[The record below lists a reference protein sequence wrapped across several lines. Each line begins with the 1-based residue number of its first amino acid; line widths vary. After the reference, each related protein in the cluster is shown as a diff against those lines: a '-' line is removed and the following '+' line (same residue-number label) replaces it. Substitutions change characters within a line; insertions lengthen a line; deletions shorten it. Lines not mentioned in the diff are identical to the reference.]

1 MKKMNSP
8 ASRFL
13 LLLLIPALICT
24 VFLAPAPAGADGATP
39 GIISTV
45 AGIPPINGY
54 LQNGYTGDGGPAAS
68 ATLWKPVGVVADTH
82 GNLYIADSD
91 NGCIREISGS
101 NHNQYGIQ
109 MAAHDIYTVASGID
123 HPGGLALDSSGNLY
137 IADNNIG
144 SLDQSETSA
153 VYELTSG
160 GKGGLLAGDGIP
172 GYSGDGGPATSA
184 EVNFPQGVAVDV
196 YGNIYIADSANQCVR
211 EVAAATHTQYGISM
225 TAGDI
230 YTVAGT
236 GAYGYNGDGI
246 PATGAELWYPTGVAV
261 DVYGNL
267 YIAEQ
272 GGSRIREV
280 PATDHTQYGI
290 DMTANDIYTVAGDGT
305 AGKGGDGGPA
315 TSAGLYGP
323 YSIACDSSG
332 DLYICFAGG
341 GDSRIREVDA
351 SGTITT
357 VAGNGTSG
365 YTGDGGPATSAE
377 LTDPEGVAV
386 EGSGAFFISDYGM
399 DTIRKVSYSQKSSL
413 GVSSPNVMVN
423 GTVLVYATVFDRLR
437 KPGHFRGRQRV
448 GHRDRD
454 PRSGGAE
461 GRRDRGRFH
470 GQRRGLQRLC
480 ADPRTGNG
488 RHRPHRERGRH
499 GQHIGECDHRSRPAG
514 AHRSGR
520 SLQRVRKHRHV
531 PR

>member
-1 MKKMNSP
+1 M
-8 ASRFL
+8 A
-13 LLLLIPALICT
+13 
-24 VFLAPAPAGADGATP
+24 
-39 GIISTV
+39 
-45 AGIPPINGY
+45 
-54 LQNGYTGDGGPAAS
+54 
-68 ATLWKPVGVVADTH
+68 ADTH

-109 MAAHDIYTVASGID
+109 MTAHDIYTVASGID

-144 SLDQSETSA
+144 SLDQSQTSA
-153 VYELTSG
+153 VYELTAG
-160 GKGGLLAGDGIP
+160 GSVGLLAGDGIP

-211 EVAAATHTQYGISM
+211 EVAATTHTQYGISM

-246 PATGAELWYPTGVAV
+246 PATGAKLWYPTGVAV

-315 TSAGLYGP
+315 TSAELYGP

-341 GDSRIREVDA
+341 GDPRIREVDA
-351 SGTITT
+351 SGIITT

-377 LTDPEGVAV
+377 LADPEGVAV

-423 GTVLVYATVFDRLR
+423 GTVLVYATVFDSSGNL
-437 KPGHFRGRQRV
+437 
-448 GHRDRD
+448 DT
-454 PRSGGAE
+454 SGGADVSVTVTGIPDPVVLKDDGTGGDFTANDGVYSAYVQIPGPGTAAIDLTVNGGAMGSTSVNVITDPDLLVLTDLGALYNE
-461 GRRDRGRFH
+461 FENTGMSPDDDLNGNSIPDYYDLLTRLNQYAWRTTASSSTCPRRSPLPTAMPMITARSATAATPGR
-470 GQRRGLQRLC
+470 C
-480 ADPRTGNG
+480 
-488 RHRPHRERGRH
+488 
-499 GQHIGECDHRSRPAG
+499 
-514 AHRSGR
+514 
-520 SLQRVRKHRHV
+520 V
-531 PR
+531 P